1 MDHFLKTSTVH
12 KIHILEKSVRR
23 VNNHP
28 ARNMMCT
35 KPAKALISRIYET
48 GSMTKI
54 KWFYMNIG
62 IKVETNQPAPKMTQ
76 IKYQYHCGLGKTEV
90 AKMTLN
96 TRTYIVNCINAE
108 YLSHGCIQIKFKN

>member
-1 MDHFLKTSTVH
+1 
-12 KIHILEKSVRR
+12 
-23 VNNHP
+23 
-28 ARNMMCT
+28 MCT

-62 IKVETNQPAPKMTQ
+62 IKDRNQPTNSNKLQ

>member
-28 ARNMMCT
+28 AGNMMCT

-62 IKVETNQPAPKMTQ
+62 IKDRNQPTNSNKL
-76 IKYQYHCGLGKTEV
+76 HR
-90 AKMTLN
+90 LN
-96 TRTYIVNCINAE
+96 TSIIVDLAK
-108 YLSHGCIQIKFKN
+108 LR